1 MLTQQQQQQ
10 QHQSKT
16 HRGSNEDIVES
27 MDMDIDYDDKYHA
40 TNEPAS
46 SSSSSKREQ
55 TNNSSIK
62 TYLDPRNRSKSSH
75 KYKSHTESDSR
86 GENSRN
92 SSSNLADKR
101 SHSQKSRSPSH
112 KSSSRTDQKH
122 SERSTTPLLDEN
134 KATSNPNALDF
145 LTKFISNS
153 SSSTA
158 MSSDDTNKHSVPTP
172 SHTESSNLSYIVN
185 SLQKIVGNK
194 SLNTQNYS
202 NIPKEEPNV
211 LSHHN
216 VPNQM
221 MPTAYNPFNP
231 HDQLYTSSLPLLPGK
246 LMSMPP
252 PISPMNN
259 APHPNQPLTIDPN
272 SYHPGY
278 MYNQPYSPPGA
289 YQPSPGL
296 YHLPSPNLEY
306 QPQELMGGPPHA
318 SSTMSHYS
326 DGMSVDARKRSNS
339 IESNNM
345 NRKHMNTN
353 NKSDEFGPTVSP
365 PGSSQSFG
373 NNQSTL
379 NRIPTIQ
386 THRGHTMGSNNVQR
400 KTPNKSHRS
409 YY

>member
-10 QHQSKT
+10 SKT
-16 HRGSNEDIVES
+16 HRGPNEDIVES
-27 MDMDIDYDDKYHA
+27 MDMDIDYDDRHH
-40 TNEPAS
+40 TSEQS
-46 SSSSSKREQ
+46 SSSRRVPSDQ
-55 TNNSSIK
+55 TTNASIK
-62 TYLDPRNRSKSSH
+62 TYLDPRNRSKSAH
-75 KYKSHTESDSR
+75 KYKSHTDHDSRSDS
-86 GENSRN
+86 SRN
-92 SSSNLADKR
+92 ANVNFSDKR
-101 SHSQKSRSPSH
+101 SQSQKSRSPAH
-112 KSSSRTDQKH
+112 KSSSRSDQKH

-153 SSSTA
+153 SSSTT
-158 MSSDDTNKHSVPTP
+158 MSSEEANKHHVPTS

-194 SLNTQNYS
+194 GLNTQSYS
-202 NIPKEEPNV
+202 NIPKEDSNV

-216 VPNQM
+216 VVNQL

-231 HDQLYTSSLPLLPGK
+231 HDQIYPSPLPLLPGK
-246 LMSMPP
+246 LMTMPPP
-252 PISPMNN
+252 PISPMNS
-259 APHPNQPLTIDPN
+259 APHANQPLTIDPN

-278 MYNQPYSPPGA
+278 MYNQPYSPPSA
-289 YQPSPGL
+289 YQPSSGL

-306 QPQELMGGPPHA
+306 QPQELMTGPSHVP
-318 SSTMSHYS
+318 SGMSHYS

-345 NRKHMNTN
+345 NRKHLNTN
-353 NKSDEFGPTVSP
+353 KNDEFGPVSP
-365 PGSSQSFG
+365 TSTQSYG

-386 THRGHTMGSNNVQR
+386 THRGHTMSSNSAQR